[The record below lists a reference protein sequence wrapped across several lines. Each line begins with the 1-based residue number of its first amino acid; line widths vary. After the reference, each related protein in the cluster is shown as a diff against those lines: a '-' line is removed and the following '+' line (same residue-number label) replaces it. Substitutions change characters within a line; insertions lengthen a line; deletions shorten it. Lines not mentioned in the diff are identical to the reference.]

1 VLVDGIEGKQYDD
14 ILEGGEIIFDSLDS
28 LHYLAV
34 RGNSVYLVRERMR

>member
-1 VLVDGIEGKQYDD
+1 MVVDGIEDRQYDD
-14 ILEGGEIIFDSLDS
+14 ILEGGEIIFDSRDS